1 MSEGTMSEG
10 TRYFFVLLPSILLPT
25 LFFLAWLLP
34 ALWNRLRHGAKR
46 DGTESARDPEP
57 GTRSESHTRRA

>member
-1 MSEGTMSEG
+1 MSEG
-10 TRYFFVLLPSILLPT
+10 TRYFLVLFPSILLPT

-34 ALWNRLRHGAKR
+34 ALWKRLRHGANR

-57 GTRSESHTRRA
+57 EARSKAHARRA